1 MTNAFGEVD
10 DATGIKTRQREFSC
24 ATRRNWEATALGRA
38 RPWAGAATTTA
49 GEAAGAAES
58 SGELE
63 ETAARERRC
72 RGAQG
77 DAQLARRAEGRAGAW
92 ARAEAG
98 RHGKPGTAGE
108 VAR

>member
-1 MTNAFGEVD
+1 M
-10 DATGIKTRQREFSC
+10 
-24 ATRRNWEATALGRA
+24 
-38 RPWAGAATTTA
+38 A

-63 ETAARERRC
+63 ETAVRERRC

-77 DAQLARRAEGRAGAW
+77 DAELARRAERRAGAW

-98 RHGKPGTAGE
+98 RWS
-108 VAR
+108 